1 MRDTQGRDLRRFNE
15 GPVGSAPD
23 IPATGLD
30 WSGDG
35 EEHPVMAGLEA
46 EAAPPEKPAIDE

>member
-1 MRDTQGRDLRRFNE
+1 LRDIQGRDLRRFNE
-15 GPVGSAPD
+15 GPAGSARD
-23 IPATGLD
+23 IPATALD

-46 EAAPPEKPAIDE
+46 EASPPDKPAIDE

>member
-1 MRDTQGRDLRRFNE
+1 VRDTQGRDLRRFNE